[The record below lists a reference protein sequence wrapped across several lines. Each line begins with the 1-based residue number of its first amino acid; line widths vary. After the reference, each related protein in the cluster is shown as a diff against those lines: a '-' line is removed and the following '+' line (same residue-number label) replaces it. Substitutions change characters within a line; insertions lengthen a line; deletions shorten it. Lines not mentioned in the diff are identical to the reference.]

1 MEPKPISIPDSSP
14 PEPDYNRLFPPP
26 RTKSVIPFPIWKKK
40 PDKLRR
46 KSLLIPTDTDYKVV
60 THEKY
65 LSNYPNVPVNAR
77 RFWGQPQLDA
87 EVAPA
92 PAPQLEKHNIF
103 VNNLRKPAARGI
115 QGFVPPTLTL
125 SMAIDMNDEDFE
137 TFINIKKDGCIKCF
151 KTIEDVKENK
161 NIIDKLKQVWV
172 AVQSLMF
179 DNVLN
184 DRIIEEYKMGKTPPD
199 TLEDNPLN
207 NLMYGSMS
215 VYYQLLEEQFEQLHG
230 TKLSNLFSEDD
241 IEVKKVVEIMHNYNV
256 ELIKKKLR
264 ERNPFGTLTQAA
276 RRLEDEKGHPSRGE
290 VSDYIT
296 YTNMAD
302 NIKNIKL
309 GGDSHL
315 RGGRGVGLGSYRKY
329 KTRKYKTRK
338 YKTRKYKTR
347 RNKNR
352 RHKTRIH
359 KSKKH

>member
-1 MEPKPISIPDSSP
+1 MEPEPISTPDSSP

-338 YKTRKYKTR
+338 YKTR

>member
-1 MEPKPISIPDSSP
+1 MESKPISIPDSSP
-14 PEPDYNRLFPPP
+14 PEPDYNRLFPPR
-26 RTKSVIPFPIWKKK
+26 RTRSVIPFPIWKKK
-40 PDKLRR
+40 PDKVRR
-46 KSLLIPTDTDYKVV
+46 NSLLRPTDTDYKVV
-60 THEKY
+60 THEQY
-65 LSNYPNVPVNAR
+65 LSNYADVPVKAR
-77 RFWGQPQLDA
+77 RFWGPPQLDA
-87 EVAPA
+87 EVVPA

-215 VYYQLLEEQFEQLHG
+215 VYYQLLEEKFEEIHG

-329 KTRKYKTRK
+329 KTRKYKTR
-338 YKTRKYKTR
+338 

>member
-1 MEPKPISIPDSSP
+1 MESKPISIPDSSP

-26 RTKSVIPFPIWKKK
+26 RTRSVIPFPIWKKK
-40 PDKLRR
+40 PDKVRR
-46 KSLLIPTDTDYKVV
+46 KSLLRPTDTDYKVV
-60 THEKY
+60 THEQY
-65 LSNYPNVPVNAR
+65 LSNYGGVPVKAR
-77 RFWGQPQLDA
+77 RFWGPPQLDA
-87 EVAPA
+87 EVVPA

-256 ELIKKKLR
+256 ELIKKKIR

-276 RRLEDEKGHPSRGE
+276 RRLEGEKGHPSRGE

-309 GGDSHL
+309 GADSHL
-315 RGGRGVGLGSYRKY
+315 RGGRGVGLGSY
-329 KTRKYKTRK
+329 RKYKTRK

>member
-1 MEPKPISIPDSSP
+1 MESKPISIPDSSP

-46 KSLLIPTDTDYKVV
+46 KSLLRPTDTDYKVV

-65 LSNYPNVPVNAR
+65 LSNSDYADVPVKAR
-77 RFWGQPQLDA
+77 RFWGPPQLDA
-87 EVAPA
+87 EVVPA

-172 AVQSLMF
+172 TVQSLMF

-215 VYYQLLEEQFEQLHG
+215 VYYQLLEEKFEEIHG

-256 ELIKKKLR
+256 ELIKKKV
-264 ERNPFGTLTQAA
+264 
-276 RRLEDEKGHPSRGE
+276 K
-290 VSDYIT
+290 
-296 YTNMAD
+296 
-302 NIKNIKL
+302 
-309 GGDSHL
+309 
-315 RGGRGVGLGSYRKY
+315 RK
-329 KTRKYKTRK
+329 
-338 YKTRKYKTR
+338 
-347 RNKNR
+347 
-352 RHKTRIH
+352 
-359 KSKKH
+359 KSFWNFDTGCA